1 MHILERALLLVLM
14 QLCFFMTNAQ
24 DDSALDDY
32 VRIYRKY
39 LHRDSADGG
48 CAMYPSCSQYGL
60 MVF

>member
-24 DDSALDDY
+24 DDTALDDY

-39 LHRDSADGG
+39 LHRDSANEEG
-48 CAMYPSCSQYGL
+48 AMYPS
-60 MVF
+60 